1 MQHEL
6 PSWVDRTLY
15 PFQPRT
21 FPSDDGAMSYVDAGP
36 SASEGTI
43 LLVHGTPSWSFEF
56 REVIAALARRYRVI
70 APDHL
75 GFGLSDKPVEAG
87 YTPADHTR
95 RLLALVDALD
105 LTDIT
110 LVVHD
115 FGGPIGLPVALDRKD
130 RVKRVIVLNSW
141 MWSNEG
147 DPEVERVD
155 KLVKSALG
163 RFLYLGLNFSPKV
176 ILPSVF
182 GDRRR
187 LTAPLHA
194 HYLAPFP
201 RRDDR
206 HGLYAMAR
214 ALGGANAHYAG
225 LWARRAELERH
236 PLSIV
241 WGMAD
246 PAFSSKH
253 LARWRE
259 AFPRAEVTEVEG
271 VGHFVAEE
279 APESVLKAIDPT
291 LSLPARAALPVA
303 RSMRWVWATV
313 TLLVAMAA
321 LFLFRG

>member
-1 MQHEL
+1 MKHEL
-6 PSWVDRTLY
+6 PSWVDRALY
-15 PFQPRT
+15 PFPLRT
-21 FPSDDGAMSYVDAGP
+21 FQSDDGAMSYVDVGP
-36 SASEGTI
+36 SVSEGTI
-43 LLVHGTPSWSFEF
+43 LVVHGTPSWSFEF
-56 REVIAALARRYRVI
+56 REVISALAGRYRVI

-115 FGGPIGLPVALDRKD
+115 FGGPIGLPVALDRPA
-130 RVKRVIVLNSW
+130 RVKRVVVLNSW

-147 DPEVERVD
+147 DAGIERID
-155 KLVKSALG
+155 RLVKSALG

-187 LTAPLHA
+187 LTEVLHA
-194 HYLAPFP
+194 QYLGPFP
-201 RRDDR
+201 RRADR
-206 HGLYAMAR
+206 HGLYGMAR
-214 ALGGANAHYAG
+214 ALGGENAHYDA
-225 LWARRAELERH
+225 LWARRAELNGV

-259 AFPRAEVTEVEG
+259 AFPRAVITEVAG

-279 APESVLKAIDPT
+279 APESVVKAIDPT
-291 LSLPARAALPVA
+291 QKVPARAALAAP
-303 RSMRWVWATV
+303 RSMRWVWATM
-313 TLLVAMAA
+313 TLLVVISA